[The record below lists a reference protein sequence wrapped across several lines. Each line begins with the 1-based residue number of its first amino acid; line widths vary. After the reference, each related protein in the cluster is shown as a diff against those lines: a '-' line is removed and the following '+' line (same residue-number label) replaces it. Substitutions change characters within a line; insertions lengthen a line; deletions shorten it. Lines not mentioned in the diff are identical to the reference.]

1 MQVKICG
8 ITRLEDALL
17 AVKLGT
23 HALGFIFHPKSPR
36 YISPE
41 DAAEIAQRLPTDI
54 TKIGVFVSPTL
65 AEVQHLLS
73 AAKMDIAQ
81 VHGEHLPELRQ
92 LGRRR
97 LIYAV
102 PVRQQFAP
110 ESIGNYRSAVAVLL
124 DTYKAGQHGG
134 TGETFNWQLATEA
147 KKYGRIILAGGLNP
161 ANICAAIQEVDPW
174 MLDVNSGVEESPGK
188 KSHLKLRELFDNIKE
203 CTDGTT
209 H

>member
-1 MQVKICG
+1 MQIKICG

-17 AVKLGT
+17 AVELGA

-36 YISPE
+36 FIFPE
-41 DAAEIAQRLPTDI
+41 DAAEITKQLPAEV
-54 TKIGVFVSPTL
+54 KRIGVFVSPTL
-65 AEVQHLLS
+65 VHVQHLLAS
-73 AAKMDIAQ
+73 SKMDIAQ
-81 VHGEHLPELRQ
+81 VHGEHLPELKQ
-92 LGRRR
+92 LGGRR

-102 PVRQQFAP
+102 PVHQQFAP
-110 ESIGNYRSAVAVLL
+110 ESIGNYRNAVAVLL

-134 TGETFNWQLATEA
+134 TGETFNWQLATAA

-161 ANICAAIQEVDPW
+161 DNICAAIQEVNPW

-188 KSHLKLRELFDNIKE
+188 KSHHKLRKLFDNIKE
-203 CTDGTT
+203 CMDGTS